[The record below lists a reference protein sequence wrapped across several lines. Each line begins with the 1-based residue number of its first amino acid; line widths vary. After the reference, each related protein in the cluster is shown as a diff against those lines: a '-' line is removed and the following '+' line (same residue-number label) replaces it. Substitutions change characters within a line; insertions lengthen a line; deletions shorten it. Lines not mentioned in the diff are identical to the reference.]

1 MLHLLHHGGDVN
13 CNGDWEFIMALVND
27 QSSDIRQSKQRQSRH
42 MYVKKKKKKN
52 WAICG
57 DRATHR
63 WSRSGDAPFVA
74 SPFRSI
80 GVDQWSVC
88 VKDPQ
93 MWVERLRHRVLPSG
107 DE

>member
-52 WAICG
+52 CETMTIAG
-57 DRATHR
+57 D
-63 WSRSGDAPFVA
+63 SSIDDA
-74 SPFRSI
+74 S
-80 GVDQWSVC
+80 
-88 VKDPQ
+88 
-93 MWVERLRHRVLPSG
+93 E
-107 DE
+107 